1 MNENV
6 NGVVPELELEKE
18 ITDGLKRVIMDLL
31 RDTPTSAAIREKFNL
46 SAKRANEIEAVLVV
60 INEEKEQN

>member
-1 MNENV
+1 
-6 NGVVPELELEKE
+6 
-18 ITDGLKRVIMDLL
+18 MDLL